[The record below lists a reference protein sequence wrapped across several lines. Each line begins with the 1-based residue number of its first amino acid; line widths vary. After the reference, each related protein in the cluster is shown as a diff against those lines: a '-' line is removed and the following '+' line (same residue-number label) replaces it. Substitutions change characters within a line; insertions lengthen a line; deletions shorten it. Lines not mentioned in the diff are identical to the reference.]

1 MALQNQAIENS
12 AGKPIFSK
20 KALVLLIVP
29 LIIEQFLLLS
39 VGMADTLMVTTAG
52 EAAVSGVSLV
62 DNINMLL
69 IQIFAALSTGGAVVV
84 SQYLGSGK
92 KDAAQRSAKQLM
104 YTTTV
109 FSTVIMILA
118 LVFRRHVLS
127 LVFGNIEPD
136 VMESALV
143 YFLTTAI
150 AYPFMAIYNAGAAL
164 FRSVGNSKISML
176 NSLIVNIV
184 NITVN
189 AVLIYGFNMGA
200 LGAGIGTLTSRIVA
214 AVFILV
220 LWQRRSNELRIIKL
234 FKPEFH
240 GRIVKQILSVGIPN
254 GLENGMFQI
263 GRLLVL
269 SLITT
274 FGTNVVAA
282 NAIGNS
288 IAGVI
293 NVPGQAIGLAMVVV
307 IGQCMGAGNTR
318 QAVDY
323 TKKLMLAVY
332 VLMGALCV
340 LQFVLTDSL
349 VGIFNLTPRA
359 ASIASQVLRY
369 SAVFTAL
376 IWPLSFDLPNSLRA
390 SGDVVFPMVISLV
403 SMFVCRV
410 GLSYVL
416 ACDWGLNLGLLGVW
430 LAMFADWIVRSVF
443 FIVRFAKGKWKHK
456 KVIG

>member
-1 MALQNQAIENS
+1 MQNQAIENS

-20 KALVLLIVP
+20 KALVRLIVP

-92 KDAAQRSAKQLM
+92 KDAAQRSAKQLI

-189 AVLIYGFNMGA
+189 AVLIYGFN
-200 LGAGIGTLTSRIVA
+200 
-214 AVFILV
+214 
-220 LWQRRSNELRIIKL
+220 
-234 FKPEFH
+234 
-240 GRIVKQILSVGIPN
+240 
-254 GLENGMFQI
+254 
-263 GRLLVL
+263 
-269 SLITT
+269 
-274 FGTNVVAA
+274 
-282 NAIGNS
+282 
-288 IAGVI
+288 
-293 NVPGQAIGLAMVVV
+293 
-307 IGQCMGAGNTR
+307 
-318 QAVDY
+318 
-323 TKKLMLAVY
+323 
-332 VLMGALCV
+332 MGALCV

>member
-1 MALQNQAIENS
+1 
-12 AGKPIFSK
+12 
-20 KALVLLIVP
+20 
-29 LIIEQFLLLS
+29 
-39 VGMADTLMVTTAG
+39 
-52 EAAVSGVSLV
+52 
-62 DNINMLL
+62 
-69 IQIFAALSTGGAVVV
+69 
-84 SQYLGSGK
+84 
-92 KDAAQRSAKQLM
+92 
-104 YTTTV
+104 
-109 FSTVIMILA
+109 
-118 LVFRRHVLS
+118 
-127 LVFGNIEPD
+127 
-136 VMESALV
+136 
-143 YFLTTAI
+143 
-150 AYPFMAIYNAGAAL
+150 
-164 FRSVGNSKISML
+164 
-176 NSLIVNIV
+176 
-184 NITVN
+184 
-189 AVLIYGFNMGA
+189 
-200 LGAGIGTLTSRIVA
+200 
-214 AVFILV
+214 
-220 LWQRRSNELRIIKL
+220 
-234 FKPEFH
+234 
-240 GRIVKQILSVGIPN
+240 VKQILSVGIPN

-307 IGQCMGAGNTR
+307 IGQCMGAGNTK